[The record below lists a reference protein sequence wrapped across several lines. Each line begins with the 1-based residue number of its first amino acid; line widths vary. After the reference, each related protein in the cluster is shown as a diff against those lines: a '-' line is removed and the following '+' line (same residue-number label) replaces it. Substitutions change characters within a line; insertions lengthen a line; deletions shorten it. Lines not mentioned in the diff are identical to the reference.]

1 MWIRVCRSVVLG
13 KFRWNHSICPCVVL
27 FPSQAKFLGSIA
39 FSVHHCMLNAE
50 LSCFISSAQGP
61 GHRKYRTFMTFIYIR
76 IHKYTYIYIYICTLL
91 SWSDTNC
98 FPPDIPRSRKYR
110 TYIYTCIHKSTYIY
124 IYLYVPFS
132 LDLIQIAS
140 LRIFPGA
147 GNIAHICLYTC
158 IHKYIYSIF
167 NFFSLN
173 IHFRCLNIY
182 FFQDKMFYGS
192 NPIISWNKTDTGA
205 FLTMILRIFAEYDK
219 NCFTHL

>member
-39 FSVHHCMLNAE
+39 FSVHLCMLNAE

-76 IHKYTYIYIYICTLL
+76 IHKYTYIY
-91 SWSDTNC
+91 
-98 FPPDIPRSRKYR
+98 
-110 TYIYTCIHKSTYIY
+110 
-124 IYLYVPFS
+124 VPFS

-147 GNIAHICLYTC
+147 GNIGHIYTHVY
-158 IHKYIYSIF
+158 INLHIYTYIYMYP
-167 NFFSLN
+167 SLL
-173 IHFRCLNIY
+173 IWYKLLPSGYSQEQEI
-182 FFQDKMFYGS
+182 
-192 NPIISWNKTDTGA
+192 
-205 FLTMILRIFAEYDK
+205 
-219 NCFTHL
+219 